1 MGDFFRNYLRY
12 PLESLAAHLY
22 VMGLKM
28 VSIDRASTIGKWVG
42 QQIGGRTGR
51 TKIARQALQKHVPG
65 MSPAEQDQILAA
77 MWSNLGRVT
86 MEYARLQDVLGE
98 LDQRIEIIG
107 AENLAKF
114 KSAGAG
120 MIFSAHFG
128 NWEMVTLALRQ
139 AEIGPLNV
147 VYREANNKALNELIR
162 SLQGDGGAKLIAK
175 GASGARDILK
185 ALKNQEKIVMLV
197 DQKMND
203 GIAVPFFGQPV
214 MTAPALAQLSLKFNC
229 PILPMRAVR
238 QGPVDHWTTRFKII
252 IEPPILPDQYRH
264 RDLQTSD
271 HISLMMYDVN
281 QILERWIRADP
292 GQWLWIH
299 NRWPKAHQQA
309 DVTALWEK
317 QKQRIEKYLPNDL

>member
-1 MGDFFRNYLRY
+1 MGDFFRRYLRY
-12 PLESLAAHLY
+12 PLESFLTHLY
-22 VMGLKM
+22 VIGLKM
-28 VSIDRASTIGKWVG
+28 LSIDRASTIGKWVG

-51 TKIARQALQKHVPG
+51 TKIARRALQKYLPE
-65 MSPAEQDQILAA
+65 MSDAQQDQTLAA

-98 LDQRIEIIG
+98 FDQRVEIIG
-107 AENLAKF
+107 AENLEKF

-120 MIFSAHFG
+120 MIFSAHHG

-139 AEIGPLNV
+139 ANIGPLNV
-147 VYREANNKALNELIR
+147 VYREANNKALNNLIR

-175 GASGARDILK
+175 GASGARNILK

-229 PILPMRAVR
+229 PILPMRAIR
-238 QGPVDHWTTRFKII
+238 QGGVDQWTTRFKII
-252 IEPPILPDQYRH
+252 IDPPILPDPYRH
-264 RDLQTSD
+264 GDLKTGDQ
-271 HISLMMYDVN
+271 ISLMMYDVN
-281 QILERWIRADP
+281 QILERWIREDP

-299 NRWPKAHQQA
+299 NRWPKVHQQA

-317 QKQRIEKYLPNDL
+317 QKKRIEKYLPDDL